1 MCGLQGELIGDF
13 YSIAIIAIGM
23 NCIICGL
30 HIGNRIC
37 IDQTLAQ
44 GYSRVAGK
52 GTFGITRDYSQI
64 ILFVGTGCREQ
75 QRQHRQGY
83 AL

>member
-1 MCGLQGELIGDF
+1 MNNDTDILMCGLQGELIGDF

-44 GYSRVAGK
+44 GHSRVA
-52 GTFGITRDYSQI
+52 
-64 ILFVGTGCREQ
+64 
-75 QRQHRQGY
+75 
-83 AL
+83 